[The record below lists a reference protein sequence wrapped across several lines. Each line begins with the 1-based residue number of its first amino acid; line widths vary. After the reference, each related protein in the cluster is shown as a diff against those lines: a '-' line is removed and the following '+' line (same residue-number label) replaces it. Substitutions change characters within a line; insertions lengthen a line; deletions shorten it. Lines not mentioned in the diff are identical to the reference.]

1 MQTLQNQI
9 ARYAELIVSQ
19 GVNLQPGRSVVIK
32 AEIGNRDFVRALVTA
47 AYRAGAKYVEVEWS
61 DPLLLKERITHSR
74 PEHLDYLPD
83 ALVTQAAERIR
94 EGWSNISV
102 VGKEY
107 PNLLEDAD
115 AEKVRLV
122 QTVYYGKLEA
132 WRAALMRNQ
141 MAWCVCAVPTP
152 AWARQ
157 VFPEMGEEAA
167 LQALWQ
173 EILAAAHVSPDSSR
187 NWQEHIHQLE
197 RVAGFLN
204 SRPIDSLHFYD
215 PTPGPDGK
223 PSTDLTIGLTAQPYW
238 VSGSSPTTD
247 GLIFSPN
254 IPTEEAFVTPHRGQA
269 EGWTRSSKPF
279 FPFDQE
285 VTGAWF
291 RFAQGQVVDYGAD
304 KGQALL
310 DQFFGVEGCRRL
322 GEVALV
328 DTQSPIFQS
337 GLIFYNTLFDEN
349 AAIHLAFGRGY
360 PIGIRDGGT
369 MNPDELDAL
378 GLNLSALHLDTMIGT
393 ETMNVTA
400 IYADG
405 SQTPIMRE
413 GRYTAQVLPRNPE
426 GAANLS
432 S

>member
-1 MQTLQNQI
+1 MQNLHNQI
-9 ARYAELIVSQ
+9 ARYAELVVSQ
-19 GVNLQPGRSVVIK
+19 GINLQAGRSLVIK
-32 AEIGNRDFVRALVTA
+32 AEVGNRAFVRELVTA
-47 AYRAGAKYVEVEWS
+47 AYRAGAKFVEVDWN
-61 DPLLLKERITHSR
+61 DPLLLKERLTHSR
-74 PEHLDYLPD
+74 SEYLDYLPD
-83 ALVTQAAERIR
+83 ALVSQAAERIR

-115 AEKVRLV
+115 AEKMRLV

-132 WRAALMRNQ
+132 WRTALMRNQ

-157 VFPEMGEEAA
+157 VFPQMGEGEAI
-167 LQALWQ
+167 QALWQ
-173 EILAAAHVSPDSSR
+173 AILSAAHVAPDGSSH
-187 NWQEHIHQLE
+187 WQDHIRQLE
-197 RVAGFLN
+197 RVAAFLN
-204 SRPIDSLHFYD
+204 RRPIDSLHFYD
-215 PTPGPDGK
+215 PAPGPDGK
-223 PSTDLTIGLTAQPYW
+223 PSTDLTIGLTARPYW
-238 VSGSSPTTD
+238 VSGSSPTD
-247 GLIFSPN
+247 EGVVFSPN
-254 IPTEEAFVTPHRGQA
+254 IPTEEAFVTPHRGRA

-291 RFAQGQVVDYGAD
+291 RFAGGQVVEYGAE
-304 KGQALL
+304 KGQPLL

-328 DTQSPIFQS
+328 DSDSPIFQS
-337 GLIFYNTLFDEN
+337 GLLFYNTLFDEN

-360 PIGIRDGGT
+360 PIGIRDGGA
-369 MNPDELDAL
+369 MKPEELDAL

-405 SQTPIMRE
+405 SQTPVMRD
-413 GRYTAQVLPRNPE
+413 GRYTSQVLQKNAQKDASLP
-426 GAANLS
+426 S
-432 S
+432 

>member
-1 MQTLQNQI
+1 MQNLQDQI
-9 ARYAELIVSQ
+9 SRYAELVVTQ
-19 GVNLQPGRSVVIK
+19 GINLQPGRSLVIK
-32 AEIGNRDFVRALVTA
+32 AEVGNRAFVRELVTA
-47 AYRAGAKYVEVEWS
+47 AYRAGAKFVEVDWI
-61 DPLLLKERITHSR
+61 DPLLLKERLAHSR
-74 PEHLDYLPD
+74 PEYLDYLPD
-83 ALVTQAAERIR
+83 ALVTQATERIR

-122 QTVYYGKLEA
+122 QTVQLGKLEA

-157 VFPEMGEEAA
+157 VFPQMTEDAA
-167 LQALWQ
+167 IHSLWQ
-173 EILAAAHVSPDSSR
+173 AILAAAHIAPDGS
-187 NWQEHIHQLE
+187 NHWQEHVRQLE
-197 RVAGFLN
+197 EVAAFLN
-204 SRPIDSLHFYD
+204 RRPIDSLHFYD
-215 PTPGPDGK
+215 LTPGPDGK
-223 PSTDLTIGLTAQPYW
+223 PSTYLTIGLTARPYW

-247 GLIFSPN
+247 GLVFSPN
-254 IPTEEAFVTPHRGQA
+254 IPTEEAFVTPHRGRA

-285 VTGAWF
+285 VSGAWF
-291 RFAQGQVVDYGAD
+291 RFAEGQIVEYSAE
-304 KGQALL
+304 KGQPLL
-310 DQFFGVEGCRRL
+310 DQFFGVEGSRRL

-328 DTQSPIFQS
+328 DSGSPIFQS
-337 GLIFYNTLFDEN
+337 GLLFYNTLFDEN

-360 PIGIRDGGT
+360 PIGIRDGGA
-369 MNPDELDAL
+369 MKPEDLDAL

-400 IYADG
+400 TYADG
-405 SQTPIMRE
+405 SQTPVMRD
-413 GRYTAQVLPRNPE
+413 GRYTGQVVSIN
-426 GAANLS
+426 A
-432 S
+432 

>member
-9 ARYAELIVSQ
+9 ASYAELIVTQ
-19 GVNLQPGRSVVIK
+19 GVNLQPGRSLVIK
-32 AEIGNRDFVRALVTA
+32 AEVGSRAFVRELMAA
-47 AYRAGAKYVEVEWS
+47 AYRAGAKFVEVDWT
-61 DPLLLKERITHSR
+61 DPLLVAERLTHSR
-74 PEHLDYLPD
+74 PEYLEFLPD
-83 ALVTQAAERIR
+83 ALLPQVEERIR
-94 EGWSNISV
+94 DGWSSISV

-107 PNLLEDAD
+107 PDLLKDAD
-115 AEKVRLV
+115 AEKVRLL
-122 QTVYYGKLEA
+122 QTAFYGKTDA

-141 MAWCVCAVPTP
+141 TAWCVCAVPTP

-157 VFPEMGEEAA
+157 VFPEMPEEAA
-167 LQALWQ
+167 IQALWQ
-173 EILAAAHVSPDSSR
+173 AILAAAHVAPDGSGH
-187 NWQEHIHQLE
+187 WQDHVRQLE

-223 PSTDLTIGLTAQPYW
+223 PSTDLTIGLTTQPYW
-238 VSGSSPTTD
+238 VSGSSPTVD
-247 GLIFSPN
+247 GLVFSPN
-254 IPTEEAFVTPHRGQA
+254 IPTEEAFVTPHRGRA

-285 VTGAWF
+285 VTGGWF
-291 RFAQGQVVDYGAD
+291 RFAGGAVVEYGAE
-304 KGQALL
+304 KGQNLL
-310 DQFFGVEGCRRL
+310 DQFFGVEGCRHL

-337 GLIFYNTLFDEN
+337 GLLFYNTLFDEN

-360 PIGIRDGGT
+360 PIGIQDGGT
-369 MNPDELDAL
+369 MTPDELDAL
-378 GLNLSALHLDTMIGT
+378 GLNLSSLHLDTMIGT

-405 SQTPIMRE
+405 SQTPIMQD
-413 GRYTAQVLPRNPE
+413 GRYTAQVLPKN
-426 GAANLS
+426 A
-432 S
+432 

>member
-9 ARYAELIVSQ
+9 ARYAELIVTQ
-19 GVNLQPGRSVVIK
+19 GVNLQPGRSLVIK
-32 AEIGNRDFVRALVTA
+32 AEVGNRAFVRELMAA
-47 AYRAGAKYVEVEWS
+47 AYRAGAKFVEVDWS
-61 DPLLLKERITHSR
+61 DPLLLKERLTHSR
-74 PEHLDYLPD
+74 PEYLDYLPD
-83 ALVTQAAERIR
+83 ALVSQAAERIR

-122 QTVYYGKLEA
+122 QTVYLGKLEA

-141 MAWCVCAVPTP
+141 LAWCVCAVPTP

-157 VFPEMGEEAA
+157 VFPQMDDEDA
-167 LQALWQ
+167 LTALWQ
-173 EILAAAHVSPDSSR
+173 AILSAAHVSADESGAG
-187 NWQEHIHQLE
+187 WQNHIRQLE
-197 RVAGFLN
+197 QVAGFLN
-204 SRPIDSLHFYD
+204 SRPVDSLHFYD

-223 PSTDLTIGLTAQPYW
+223 ASTDLTIGLTARPYW
-238 VSGSSPTTD
+238 VSGASPTMD
-247 GLIFSPN
+247 GLVFSPN
-254 IPTEEAFVTPHRGQA
+254 IPTEEAFVTPHRGRA

-291 RFAQGQVVDYGAD
+291 RFAEGQVVEYGAE
-304 KGQALL
+304 KGQPLL
-310 DQFFGVEGCRRL
+310 DQFFGVEGSRRL

-328 DTQSPIFQS
+328 DTESPIFQS
-337 GLIFYNTLFDEN
+337 GLLFYNTLFDEN

-369 MNPDELDAL
+369 MKPDGLDAL

-400 IYADG
+400 TYADG
-405 SQTPIMRE
+405 SQTPIMRD
-413 GRYTAQVLPRNPE
+413 GRYTQEVQ
-426 GAANLS
+426 GM
-432 S
+432 